1 MKEKEK
7 RPNPISPQP
16 PGTGDPAGQDLAA
29 ARQAM
34 DELLCAG
41 DAAIKA
47 ALSSDSAA
55 FLAANQ
61 QRGGQ

>member
-7 RPNPISPQP
+7 RPHPFSPQP
-16 PGTGDPAGQDLAA
+16 AGPVDPNGQDLEA
-29 ARQAM
+29 ARRAM

-55 FLAANQ
+55 FLAANKQ
-61 QRGGQ
+61 QGGQ